1 MKKRILL
8 IVLFIGL
15 CLHIS
20 CVQEE
25 HLKTVT
31 FKLDASKLEDPTNI
45 GVRGQFTSPQWQV
58 TVPLTDKDGDG
69 IFETTLRQETAQT
82 WVEFKFVHHDSIL
95 ELPCKP
101 NRQITFQ
108 YQPERIIYSAVFN
121 KENGEQEVVK

>member
-1 MKKRILL
+1 MKKRILSV
-8 IVLFIGL
+8 IVIIGL

-31 FKLDASKLEDPTNI
+31 FKLDASNLEEPTNI

-58 TVPLTDKDGDG
+58 TVPLKDEDGDG
-69 IFETTLRQETAQT
+69 IFETTLTQKTAQT
-82 WVEFKFVHHDSIL
+82 WVEFKFVHRDSIL
-95 ELPCKP
+95 ELPCQP
-101 NRQITFQ
+101 NRQITFE

-121 KENGEQEVVK
+121 EEGGKQEELK